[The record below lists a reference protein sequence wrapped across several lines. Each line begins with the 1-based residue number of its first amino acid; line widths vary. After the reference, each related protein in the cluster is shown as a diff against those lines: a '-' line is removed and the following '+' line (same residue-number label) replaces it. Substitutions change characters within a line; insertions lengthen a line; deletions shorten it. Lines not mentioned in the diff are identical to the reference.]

1 MTYVEIPTWVFYMLV
16 FWCISY
22 IGLVVYLLRS
32 TADQMDDMRAEYRAN
47 KIMLDDWV
55 SAVDAKLSKYKRD
68 NTDYIENA
76 VLFELS
82 RHEEFIAQHE
92 MQLPDIEIRM
102 NSMEKAFELLRKEC
116 MPPCKAN
123 AGALTYEMADGKVSI
138 LPFISLTEHDQ
149 NGKSD
154 GGTDGK
160 EPEND

>member
-22 IGLVVYLLRS
+22 IGLVVYLLIS
-32 TADQMDDMRAEYRAN
+32 TGNQMDEMRAEYRAN

-55 SAVDAKLSKYKRD
+55 SAVDTKLSTYKRE
-68 NTDYIENA
+68 NTEYIENV

-82 RHEEFIAQHE
+82 RHEEFIAKHE
-92 MQLPDIEIRM
+92 MRLPDIEARM
-102 NSMEKAFELLRKEC
+102 NSIEKAFELLREEC

-123 AGALTYEMADGKVSI
+123 AETLTYEMADGKVSI

-149 NGKSD
+149 NGESD
-154 GGTDGK
+154 GGT
-160 EPEND
+160 EVRTND